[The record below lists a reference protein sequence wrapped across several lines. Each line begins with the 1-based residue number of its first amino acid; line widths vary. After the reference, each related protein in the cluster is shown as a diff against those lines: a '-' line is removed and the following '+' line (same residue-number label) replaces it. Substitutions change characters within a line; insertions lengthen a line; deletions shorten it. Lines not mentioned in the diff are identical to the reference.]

1 MTTATATAT
10 ETVSPSRA
18 RQVGTVAA
26 LVTGTALL
34 AKVALIILTGNGLNA
49 SIETGLYLVGVALPL
64 VAAVGIAA
72 GRSPWWKRVAVY
84 VGVILAHLVFI
95 TMLSDGVGALV
106 EVFTDEVYLADE
118 IPVAVL
124 GAVWLAVG
132 LRMRSTDD
140 R

>member
-10 ETVSPSRA
+10 ASPSRA

-26 LVTGTALL
+26 LVTGIALL
-34 AKVALIILTGNGLNA
+34 TKVALIVATNNGINESITGV
-49 SIETGLYLVGVALPL
+49 LYIVGVALPL

-72 GRSPWWKRVAVY
+72 GRSPWGKRVAVY
-84 VGVILAHLVFI
+84 VGVIFAHLFFI

-106 EVFTDEVYLADE
+106 EVFTDEAYLADE

-132 LRMRSTDD
+132 LRMRSA
-140 R
+140 REG

>member
-1 MTTATATAT
+1 MTTATATA
-10 ETVSPSRA
+10 SPSRA

-26 LVTGTALL
+26 LVTGIALL
-34 AKVALIILTGNGLNA
+34 TKVALILATGNALHDSLEA
-49 SIETGLYLVGVALPL
+49 GLYITGIALPL

-84 VGVILAHLVFI
+84 VGVIFAHLVFI

-106 EVFTDEVYLADE
+106 EVFTDEAYLADE

-124 GAVWLAVG
+124 GAVWVAVG
-132 LRMRSTDD
+132 LRMRSADSQ
-140 R
+140 